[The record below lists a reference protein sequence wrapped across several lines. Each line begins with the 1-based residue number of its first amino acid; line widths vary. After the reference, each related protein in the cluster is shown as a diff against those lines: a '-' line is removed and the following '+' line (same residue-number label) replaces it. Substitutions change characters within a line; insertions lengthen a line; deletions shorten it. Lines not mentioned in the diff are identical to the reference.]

1 MVDLE
6 LIGEKSKT
14 SLQEMLLVD
23 AVVRDK
29 ALGQIAKNLIVRKKE
44 LLDAN
49 AKDCKMAIANKIDDA
64 ALKRLELTSTKIESL
79 VKDVQKIRDM
89 PDLLGSWFDVKEM
102 PNGLRVMKKRVPLG
116 VIAVIY
122 ESRPNVTVDI
132 SVLCIKTG
140 NALILRGG
148 SEAYESN
155 LALSKVIVDSIA
167 SVGLPKDSIQFI
179 QSKDRKIVDG
189 ILKMNKY
196 IDLLIPRG
204 SANLVYKVAR
214 EATMPAVTGGVGV
227 CHMYVDDEID
237 VSVATKVLTN
247 SKLSR
252 PYACNAL
259 DTMLIHSSSAKE
271 ILLSI
276 SSNPE
281 WKNVELLC
289 DGNAFSILNENPNAF
304 KVADADWGNEFLSLK
319 IAIKIVDSIDEA
331 IRHIWQFSSG
341 HTDGILTTN
350 ASKSNQF
357 LDEVDSAVVVVNA
370 STAFNDGGQ
379 LGLGSEVAISTE
391 KIHARGPM
399 GMESLLSY
407 KWIVL
412 GNGQIRPSE

>member
-6 LIGEKSKT
+6 LIGEKAKA
-14 SLQEMLLVD
+14 SLKHMLLVD
-23 AVVRDK
+23 ASLRDK
-29 ALGQIAKNLIVRKKE
+29 ALDQIAKNLVIRKKE

-49 AKDCKMAIANKIDDA
+49 TKDCKMAIVNKIDNA
-64 ALKRLELTSTKIESL
+64 ALKRLELTSTNIESL
-79 VKDVQKIRDM
+79 AKDVQKIRDM
-89 PDLLGSWFDVKEM
+89 PDPLGSWFDVKEM

-116 VIAVIY
+116 VISVIY
-122 ESRPNVTVDI
+122 ESRPNVTVDV

-148 SEAYESN
+148 SEAFESN
-155 LALSKVIVDSIA
+155 LALWKVIVDSIG
-167 SVGLPKDSIQFI
+167 SVGLPKDAIQFI
-179 QSKDRKIVDG
+179 KNQDRKIVDG

-204 SANLVYKVAR
+204 SANLVNKVAS

-227 CHMYVDDEID
+227 CHMYVDDEVD
-237 VSVATKVLTN
+237 VSLATKVLTN

-259 DTMLIHSSSAKE
+259 DTILIHSSIAKE

-276 SSNPE
+276 SSAPE

-289 DGNAFSILNENPNAF
+289 DDNAFSILSEKPNAF
-304 KVADADWGNEFLSLK
+304 KVVDSDWGKEFLSLK
-319 IAIKIVDSIDEA
+319 VAIKVVNSIDEA
-331 IRHIWQFSSG
+331 IGHIWQFSSD

-350 ASKSNQF
+350 AAKSNQF

-379 LGLGSEVAISTE
+379 LGLGVEVAIST
-391 KIHARGPM
+391 KKFHARGPM

-412 GNGQIRPSE
+412 GNGQIRASE